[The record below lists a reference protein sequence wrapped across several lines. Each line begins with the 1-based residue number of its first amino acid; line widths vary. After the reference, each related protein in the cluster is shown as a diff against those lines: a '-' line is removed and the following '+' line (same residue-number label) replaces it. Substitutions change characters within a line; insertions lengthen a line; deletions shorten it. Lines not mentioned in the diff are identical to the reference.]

1 MLEPDLLGKG
11 AAVIEARGEGWTMVL
26 GEKCGA
32 VRTHTG
38 GCSERRQKKLVFCH
52 VEILSLQ

>member
-1 MLEPDLLGKG
+1 MEREVLEPDILGKG

-32 VRTHTG
+32 VRIHKG
-38 GCSERRQKKLVFCH
+38 L
-52 VEILSLQ
+52 L